1 MEIDLALGGFSLE
14 IRGHSANLECH
25 LWPHIVRVTDEI
37 AGRPALEV
45 LSADPLVQIA
55 LDCFRVGEAV
65 KGQIAKAK
73 AGYDRYD
80 DEPGG

>member
-1 MEIDLALGGFSLE
+1 
-14 IRGHSANLECH
+14 
-25 LWPHIVRVTDEI
+25 
-37 AGRPALEV
+37 V

-73 AGYDRYD
+73 SLRPRPAM
-80 DEPGG
+80 